1 MTGATGTAEESES
14 AAASASERRWSFAG
28 RLERVLLGLLVLMVT
43 VGALGGLGVVLT
55 TAASQ
60 RAADI
65 DAVLAAQARAFQSLT
80 DAETGLRG
88 YQLTGDAAFLV
99 PYHEG
104 LKRFP
109 VSMDLAVRRARPLGD
124 VAPLLAELRRSADAW
139 RQGYAEP
146 AVSRVP
152 SQSALPSNRFA
163 SEDAVGKRA
172 FDRVRAAQVALEDRL
187 TQLRDG
193 ALQTSR
199 RVRTAVLLCL
209 ALALA
214 AAVVAALVAARRLT
228 RETVRPLQQLRTSLG
243 QLRSGRWGERVKVS
257 EHPGAPREIVDVGTA
272 VNALAVELERMREA
286 DAQVSRLRAAT
297 REVARVARQHLEQDA
312 LVAAATA
319 AVGEALRVD
328 RVWLRQLRT
337 DDDRRGEQDDG
348 GARRQWLGDVVGEWA
363 RAGLSPVG
371 DTPTAR
377 DLPPDVLESMWR
389 GSRVIAIDDV
399 TALPP
404 DEQLEASYVA
414 RTGIRSLLVVPLGA
428 GTRPLGALTLQR
440 VHVPQPWSD
449 EEIRAVQ
456 SIAADL
462 GYALLHAGLYRSQQQ
477 LVEQLRDLDR
487 QKSEFLSMVSHELR
501 TPLTSITGYLELLG
515 DDPAAVSER
524 GRRMLDVI
532 ERNAGRLSL
541 LIEDLLVLSRIE
553 AGRLR
558 VQRDRVRAEKVVDAA
573 VEAVAAVAARSGVRL
588 VVEPP
593 AMPDAEVIGD
603 VAHLERVLLNLVGNG
618 VKFTPAGGEVRVRT
632 QVAAGRLEWLV
643 SDTGIG
649 IPAQDVPRLFTR
661 FFRAANAQAA
671 AIPGTGLGLAIVRS
685 ILEQH
690 GGGIAVDSREGR
702 GTTFRTWLP
711 LAAADAGTESE
722 AAFQR

>member
-1 MTGATGTAEESES
+1 M
-14 AAASASERRWSFAG
+14 
-28 RLERVLLGLLVLMVT
+28 
-43 VGALGGLGVVLT
+43 
-55 TAASQ
+55 
-60 RAADI
+60 
-65 DAVLAAQARAFQSLT
+65 
-80 DAETGLRG
+80 
-88 YQLTGDAAFLV
+88 
-99 PYHEG
+99 
-104 LKRFP
+104 
-109 VSMDLAVRRARPLGD
+109 
-124 VAPLLAELRRSADAW
+124 
-139 RQGYAEP
+139 
-146 AVSRVP
+146 
-152 SQSALPSNRFA
+152 
-163 SEDAVGKRA
+163 
-172 FDRVRAAQVALEDRL
+172 
-187 TQLRDG
+187 
-193 ALQTSR
+193 
-199 RVRTAVLLCL
+199 
-209 ALALA
+209 
-214 AAVVAALVAARRLT
+214 
-228 RETVRPLQQLRTSLG
+228 
-243 QLRSGRWGERVKVS
+243 
-257 EHPGAPREIVDVGTA
+257 
-272 VNALAVELERMREA
+272 
-286 DAQVSRLRAAT
+286 
-297 REVARVARQHLEQDA
+297 
-312 LVAAATA
+312 
-319 AVGEALRVD
+319 
-328 RVWLRQLRT
+328 
-337 DDDRRGEQDDG
+337 
-348 GARRQWLGDVVGEWA
+348 
-363 RAGLSPVG
+363 
-371 DTPTAR
+371 
-377 DLPPDVLESMWR
+377 
-389 GSRVIAIDDV
+389 
-399 TALPP
+399 
-404 DEQLEASYVA
+404 
-414 RTGIRSLLVVPLGA
+414 
-428 GTRPLGALTLQR
+428 
-440 VHVPQPWSD
+440 
-449 EEIRAVQ
+449 Q